1 MNTIVLEAYTSSKEK
16 IRQNVAI
23 NIETLFDDVEKFTD
37 ELESKMK
44 IGAWKT
50 WYNNQNLKSFDVTPY
65 LVLDSFVCCI
75 PCDIDV
81 TVKNIDTEIE
91 TKISNF
97 INELRKEIAFTI
109 FCRID
114 AIKRH

>member
-37 ELESKMK
+37 KLETKMK

-75 PCDIDV
+75 PCDIDA
-81 TVKNIDTEIE
+81 TAKNIDTEIE
-91 TKISNF
+91 LKISNF
-97 INELRKEIAFTI
+97 INELRKEISFTI